1 MYEIIYTCVYR
12 FLLRNKKKFWIVIYQ
27 YLYIKRSIN
36 FLLNQLQR
44 LNIIKKN
51 SLATF
56 VLKIN

>member
-12 FLLRNKKKFWIVIYQ
+12 FLLHNKKKFWIVIYQ

-56 VLKIN
+56 VLKVN